1 MKAETKI
8 ELLVTTVLGR
18 FEVGQAQE
26 APVKMGGYLSIA
38 VAEVKRKASDN

>member
-18 FEVGQAQE
+18 FEVGQAQV
-26 APVKMGGYLSIA
+26 APVKMGDDLNTA
-38 VAEVKRKASDN
+38 PAEVKRKASDN